1 MREGSNEQSNV
12 KKGSGMQTRKNSSL
26 KELYEAESITM
37 SYGGLLTSPILTY
50 AISVLFVSYWFYE
63 ESYLIGDIRIWWALM
78 LIALSLEALIIQ
90 TYKKANELDRA
101 NIQLWQTR
109 WASITIILGVCF
121 NFVFFLVDVNQL
133 EAAVFILAMHGFNIL
148 SSSLYV
154 SLNPRSLPAY
164 LTISLSFGGYAFWG
178 TNYFISYLLLSA
190 ISLAGCFAFSVKI
203 KNLFSNSILL
213 RFKNEQLIK
222 ELKSQK
228 EIAESASASKTKFLA
243 AASHD
248 LRQPLQSLSLLLAA
262 LASHSNSEKQ
272 QKIIDKARLSQDSLS
287 ELLDSLLDMSKLDAH
302 LVSPNYVDFNL
313 KELLQH
319 EIEKHNPST
328 SSKNLTIQ
336 LKYEG
341 QDQFTS
347 DPILITRIVSNLVS
361 NAYRYTNNGSIEVK
375 VHCDQDRAIIDVTDT
390 GIGIANDQIDQIF
403 NEFYQVHNP
412 ERDRTK
418 GLGLGLSI
426 VKRLCMLIDAEID
439 CISTLGRGSRFKLS
453 LKSALP
459 NASSIPQKTENLESG
474 DIAGLRVLLID
485 DEVMIRE
492 SMTLL
497 LESWDC
503 EAVAFSGIDD
513 TLAYIDAE
521 NYSPEALIVDYRL
534 RDHQTG
540 TAALEAINKKLNRTL
555 PSLIITGDTAPEK
568 VKELED
574 SDLPFLH
581 KPIEAKALLSFLNKV
596 KH

>member
-1 MREGSNEQSNV
+1 
-12 KKGSGMQTRKNSSL
+12 
-26 KELYEAESITM
+26 
-37 SYGGLLTSPILTY
+37 
-50 AISVLFVSYWFYE
+50 
-63 ESYLIGDIRIWWALM
+63 M
-78 LIALSLEALIIQ
+78 LIALSLEALMIQ
-90 TYKKANELDRA
+90 AHKKSNELDRA
-101 NIQLWQTR
+101 NIQRWQTR
-109 WASITIILGVCF
+109 WTSLTIIIAVCF

-154 SLNPRSLPAY
+154 SLNPRALPVY
-164 LTISLSFGGYAFWG
+164 LTISLSFCGYAFWG
-178 TNYFISYLLLSA
+178 TNYFMSYLLLSA
-190 ISLAGCFAFSVKI
+190 ISLAGCLAFSVKI
-203 KNLFSNSILL
+203 KSLFSNSILL
-213 RFKNEQLIK
+213 RFYNEQLIK

-228 EIAESASASKTKFLA
+228 EIAESASAAKTKFLA

-262 LASHSNSEKQ
+262 LLSQSDTEKRQ
-272 QKIIDKARLSQDSLS
+272 RIIEKARLSQDSLS
-287 ELLDSLLDMSKLDAH
+287 ELLDSLLDISKLDAE
-302 LVSPNYVDFNL
+302 LVSPNYVDYNL
-313 KELLQH
+313 KELLQN
-319 EIEKHNPST
+319 EVEKYAPAA

-336 LKYEG
+336 MVYEG
-341 QDQFTS
+341 LDQFTS
-347 DPILITRIVSNLVS
+347 DPIFTSRIMSNLVS
-361 NAYRYTNNGSIEVK
+361 NACRYTNNGTIEVK
-375 VHCDQDRAIIDVTDT
+375 AHCDRDRATIEVTDT
-390 GIGIANDQIDQIF
+390 GTGIASNQIDHIF
-403 NEFYQVHNP
+403 SEFYQAHNT

-426 VKRLCMLIDAEID
+426 VKRLCMLIDAEIN
-439 CISTLGRGSRFKLS
+439 CTSTLGRGSRFKLS

-459 NASSIPQKTENLESG
+459 NASSTPQKTENLESG

-513 TLAYIDAE
+513 ALAYLDAE
-521 NYSPEALIVDYRL
+521 NYLPEALIVDYRL